1 VKRRLVAAAAF
12 FSVYFFWGSTYL
24 ATERAVREIP
34 PMLMLAFRFLL
45 AGIVLYVGC
54 RAARIPSPTPR
65 QWFSGAVQGFLLVF
79 GGNAGVTWAVQH
91 LPTGT
96 AALLIAT
103 EPVWLVLMLWLL
115 GHSRRPS
122 LRTAAGLLVGVGG
135 IVALSGDVV
144 RGPQGAL
151 QLVAA
156 TMVLLTAISWSLGSA
171 LGVRLE
177 TPRSPFMA
185 SAVAM
190 LSGGLVCGVAGLAL
204 GEPARLELGRI
215 GWQSIGAV
223 AYLAVTAS
231 ILGLSAYLWLLL
243 RYPAPIVATYAFVN
257 PLVALGLGAALN
269 SEPITPVTVV
279 ASALI
284 IVSVILLNEPRVQPA
299 AEAQPDAS
307 GESRQ
312 TVFARAS

>member
-1 VKRRLVAAAAF
+1 MRNRLTAAAAF

-24 ATERAVREIP
+24 ATERAVRGIP
-34 PMLMLAFRFLL
+34 PMLLLTFRFLL
-45 AGIVLYVGC
+45 AGLLLYAGC
-54 RAARIPSPTPR
+54 RLARIPSPTLR
-65 QWFSGAVQGFLLVF
+65 QWIAGGVQGVLLVF

-103 EPVWLVLMLWLL
+103 EPLWLVLLLWLM
-115 GHSRRPS
+115 GHSPRPS
-122 LRTAAGLLVGVGG
+122 LRAALGLLLGIVG

-144 RGPQGAL
+144 RGPESRI
-151 QLVAA
+151 QLLAA
-156 TMVLLTAISWSLGSA
+156 VLVLLTAVSWSVGSA
-171 LGVRLE
+171 VGVRLE

-190 LSGGLVCGVAGLAL
+190 LAGGIVCGIAGMAI
-204 GEPARLELGRI
+204 GEPQRLDPARL
-215 GWQSIGAV
+215 GWESLAAV
-223 AYLAVTAS
+223 AYLAITAS

-243 RYPAPIVATYAFVN
+243 RYPAPVVATYAFVN

-269 SEPITPVTVV
+269 AEPITGMTLLASGLILLSVV
-279 ASALI
+279 
-284 IVSVILLNEPRVQPA
+284 LLNEPRPIASPRGQPEA
-299 AEAQPDAS
+299 LPEKAE
-307 GESRQ
+307 

>member
-1 VKRRLVAAAAF
+1 MRTRLIAAAAF

-45 AGIVLYVGC
+45 AGILLYVGC
-54 RAARIPSPTPR
+54 RVARIPSPTPR
-65 QWFSGAVQGFLLVF
+65 QWLYGGVQGFLLVF

-115 GHSRRPS
+115 GHGHRPS
-122 LRTAAGLLVGVGG
+122 LRTGIGLLVGVGG

-144 RGPQGAL
+144 RGPQGAV

-156 TMVLLTAISWSLGSA
+156 AMVLLTAISWSLGSA
-171 LGVRLE
+171 LGVCMD

-190 LSGGLVCGVAGLAL
+190 LTGGLVCGAIGWAL
-204 GEPARLELGRI
+204 GEPARLDLAAI

-223 AYLAVTAS
+223 AYLAITAS

-243 RYPAPIVATYAFVN
+243 RYPAPVVATYAFVN

-269 SEPITPVTVV
+269 AEPITPVTLV

-284 IVSVILLNEPRVQPA
+284 ILSVILLNEPRPRPA
-299 AEAQPDAS
+299 AEGQPDAP
-307 GESRQ
+307 RHRRK
-312 TVFARAS
+312 TLFARAS